1 MGPRKTL
8 CPILER
14 TTASAVWSS
23 PRWAVIGRTKLQQWR
38 WLLIGSDSVRPFP
51 GEHSLQGQEFRRA
64 CAHPARGRGGS
75 QEWSLHPPRHR
86 HSFHLRASEGF
97 KVKLG
102 SVLFTNASSLIP
114 NFPGNSMLL
123 LQVAVHH
130 HLDQP
135 IMTIK
140 ELDVAPGSLVQV
152 AVTPTLTSTSQVPR
166 P

>member
-1 MGPRKTL
+1 MFDPS
-8 CPILER
+8 LEN
-14 TTASAVWSS
+14 THYKA
-23 PRWAVIGRTKLQQWR
+23 KN
-38 WLLIGSDSVRPFP
+38 F
-51 GEHSLQGQEFRRA
+51 GEHVHIQPGAAVGPKNGLSILLDTETFDY
-64 CAHPARGRGGS
+64 
-75 QEWSLHPPRHR
+75 
-86 HSFHLRASEGF
+86 SFHLRASEGF

-114 NFPGNSMLL
+114 NVPGNSMLL

-152 AVTPTLTSTSQVPR
+152 AVTPTLTSTSQVPGTALLILSR
-166 P
+166 YC

>member
-1 MGPRKTL
+1 MHEVECNL
-8 CPILER
+8 
-14 TTASAVWSS
+14 
-23 PRWAVIGRTKLQQWR
+23 
-38 WLLIGSDSVRPFP
+38 
-51 GEHSLQGQEFRRA
+51 
-64 CAHPARGRGGS
+64 
-75 QEWSLHPPRHR
+75 
-86 HSFHLRASEGF
+86 
-97 KVKLG
+97 
-102 SVLFTNASSLIP
+102 LIP
-114 NFPGNSMLL
+114 NVPGNSMLS

>member
-1 MGPRKTL
+1 
-8 CPILER
+8 
-14 TTASAVWSS
+14 
-23 PRWAVIGRTKLQQWR
+23 
-38 WLLIGSDSVRPFP
+38 
-51 GEHSLQGQEFRRA
+51 
-64 CAHPARGRGGS
+64 
-75 QEWSLHPPRHR
+75 
-86 HSFHLRASEGF
+86 
-97 KVKLG
+97 
-102 SVLFTNASSLIP
+102 
-114 NFPGNSMLL
+114 MLL